1 MNNIFIFLCLIPAL
15 NRAIRTMVQV
25 ALTMF
30 TVGQRLTEIDWV
42 TIISCSI
49 VAGIYS
55 LGTSVVLGIPEGDAV
70 GTVNLDKYEGDDIMY
85 VSDLKIDP
93 EKLKSKST
101 VTFNVK
107 TGNKEES

>member
-1 MNNIFIFLCLIPAL
+1 MNNILTKEWLIPAL
-15 NRAIRTMVQV
+15 NRAVRTMVQV

-55 LGTSVVLGIPEGDAV
+55 LGTSVVLGIPEGDAI

-107 TGNKEES
+107 TGNKE

>member
-1 MNNIFIFLCLIPAL
+1 MNNIFTKEWLIPAL
-15 NRAIRTMVQV
+15 NRAVRTMVQV

-42 TIISCSI
+42 TILSCSI

-93 EKLKSKST
+93 EKLKEKST

-107 TGNKEES
+107 TGNKE

>member
-1 MNNIFIFLCLIPAL
+1 MNNIFTKEWLIPAL
-15 NRAIRTMVQV
+15 NRAVRTMVQV

-30 TVGQRLTEIDWV
+30 TVGQRLTDIDWV
-42 TIISCSI
+42 TIVSCSI

-93 EKLKSKST
+93 EKLKEKTT

-107 TGNKEES
+107 TGNKE

>member
-1 MNNIFIFLCLIPAL
+1 MNNIFTKEWFIPAL
-15 NRAIRTMVQV
+15 NRAVRTMVQV

-55 LGTSVVLGIPEGDAV
+55 LGTSVLLGIPEGDAV

-93 EKLKSKST
+93 EKLKEKST
-101 VTFNVK
+101 VTFSVK
-107 TGNKEES
+107 TGGKE

>member
-1 MNNIFIFLCLIPAL
+1 MNNIFTKEWLIPAL

-42 TIISCSI
+42 TIISCSL

-93 EKLKSKST
+93 EKLKEKST

-107 TGNKEES
+107 TGSKE

>member
-1 MNNIFIFLCLIPAL
+1 MNNIFTKEWLIPAL
-15 NRAIRTMVQV
+15 NRAVRTMVQV

-55 LGTSVVLGIPEGDAV
+55 LGTSVVLGIPEGDTV

-107 TGNKEES
+107 TDGKE

>member
-1 MNNIFIFLCLIPAL
+1 MNNIFTKEWLIPAL
-15 NRAIRTMVQV
+15 NRAVRTMVQV

-30 TVGQRLTEIDWV
+30 TVGQRLTEIDWL
-42 TIISCSI
+42 TILSCSI

-55 LGTSVVLGIPEGDAV
+55 LGTSVLLGIPEGDAV

-93 EKLKSKST
+93 EKLKEKST

-107 TGNKEES
+107 TSKKE

>member
-1 MNNIFIFLCLIPAL
+1 MNNIFTKEWLIPAL
-15 NRAIRTMVQV
+15 NRAVRTMVQV

-93 EKLKSKST
+93 EKLKTKST

-107 TGNKEES
+107 TGSKE

>member
-1 MNNIFIFLCLIPAL
+1 MSNIFTKEWLIPAL
-15 NRAIRTMVQV
+15 NRAVRTMVQV

-107 TGNKEES
+107 TGGKE

>member
-1 MNNIFIFLCLIPAL
+1 MNNIFTKEWLIPAL
-15 NRAIRTMVQV
+15 NRAVRTMVQV

-55 LGTSVVLGIPEGDAV
+55 LGTSIVLGIPEGDAV

-107 TGNKEES
+107 TGNKE

>member
-1 MNNIFIFLCLIPAL
+1 MNNIFTKEWLIPAL
-15 NRAIRTMVQV
+15 NRAVRTMVQV

-30 TVGQRLTEIDWV
+30 TVGQRLTEIDWM

-55 LGTSVVLGIPEGDAV
+55 LGTSVVLGIPEGDAI

-107 TGNKEES
+107 TGNKE

>member
-1 MNNIFIFLCLIPAL
+1 MNNIFTKEWLIPAL
-15 NRAIRTMVQV
+15 NRAVRTMVQV

-42 TIISCSI
+42 TIISCSL

-107 TGNKEES
+107 TGGKE

>member
-1 MNNIFIFLCLIPAL
+1 MNNIFTKEWLIPAL
-15 NRAIRTMVQV
+15 NRAVRTMVQV

-30 TVGQRLTEIDWV
+30 TVGQRLTEIDWM

-55 LGTSVVLGIPEGDAV
+55 LGTSVVLGIPEGNAV

-93 EKLKSKST
+93 EKLKEKST

-107 TGNKEES
+107 TGRKEHL

>member
-1 MNNIFIFLCLIPAL
+1 MNNIFTKEWLIPAL
-15 NRAIRTMVQV
+15 NRAVRTMVQV

-55 LGTSVVLGIPEGDAV
+55 LGTSIVLGIPEGDAV

-107 TGNKEES
+107 TGGKE

>member
-1 MNNIFIFLCLIPAL
+1 MNNIFTKEWLIPAL

-42 TIISCSI
+42 TIISCSL

-93 EKLKSKST
+93 EKLKEKTT

-107 TGNKEES
+107 TGSKE

>member
-1 MNNIFIFLCLIPAL
+1 MNNIFTKEWLIPAL
-15 NRAIRTMVQV
+15 NRAVRTMVQV

-42 TIISCSI
+42 TILSCSI

-55 LGTSVVLGIPEGDAV
+55 LGTSVLLGIPEGDAV

-93 EKLKSKST
+93 EKLKEKST

-107 TGNKEES
+107 TGNKEN

>member
-1 MNNIFIFLCLIPAL
+1 MNNIFTKEWLIPAL
-15 NRAIRTMVQV
+15 NRAVRTMVQV

-30 TVGQRLTEIDWV
+30 TVGQRLTEIDWL

-55 LGTSVVLGIPEGDAV
+55 LGTSVLLGIPEGDAI

-93 EKLKSKST
+93 EKLKEKST

-107 TGNKEES
+107 TGGKE

>member
-1 MNNIFIFLCLIPAL
+1 MNNIFTKEWLIPAL
-15 NRAIRTMVQV
+15 NRAVRTMVQV

-42 TIISCSI
+42 TILSCSI

-93 EKLKSKST
+93 EKLKEKTT

-107 TGNKEES
+107 TGNKD

>member
-1 MNNIFIFLCLIPAL
+1 MNNIFTKEWLIPAL

-55 LGTSVVLGIPEGDAV
+55 LGTSVVLGIPEGDAI
-70 GTVNLDKYEGDDIMY
+70 GTVNFDKYEGDDIMY

-93 EKLKSKST
+93 EKLKTKTT

-107 TGNKEES
+107 TGNKE

>member
-1 MNNIFIFLCLIPAL
+1 MNNIFTKEWLIPAL
-15 NRAIRTMVQV
+15 NRAVRTMVQV

-42 TIISCSI
+42 TIISCSL

-55 LGTSVVLGIPEGDAV
+55 LGTSVVLGIPEGDAI

-93 EKLKSKST
+93 EKLKEKST

-107 TGNKEES
+107 TGNKE

>member
-1 MNNIFIFLCLIPAL
+1 MNNIFTKEWLIPAL

-42 TIISCSI
+42 TILSCSI

-55 LGTSVVLGIPEGDAV
+55 LGTSVLLGIPEGDAV

-85 VSDLKIDP
+85 VSDLRIDP
-93 EKLKSKST
+93 EKLKEKST

-107 TGNKEES
+107 TGNKE

>member
-1 MNNIFIFLCLIPAL
+1 MNNIFTKEWLIPAL
-15 NRAIRTMVQV
+15 NRAVRTMVQV

-42 TIISCSI
+42 TIISCSL

-93 EKLKSKST
+93 EKLKEKST

-107 TGNKEES
+107 TGNKE

>member
-1 MNNIFIFLCLIPAL
+1 MNNIFTKEWLIPAL

-107 TGNKEES
+107 TGNKE

>member
-1 MNNIFIFLCLIPAL
+1 MHNIFTKEWLIPAL
-15 NRAIRTMVQV
+15 NRAVRTMVQV

-42 TIISCSI
+42 TILSCAV

-55 LGTSVVLGIPEGDAV
+55 LGTSVLLGIPESEVV
-70 GTVNLDKYEGDDIMY
+70 GTVALDNYEGDQILF

-93 EKLKSKST
+93 KELQKKTT
-101 VTFNVK
+101 VTFDVK
-107 TGNKEES
+107 TGEKK

>member
-1 MNNIFIFLCLIPAL
+1 MNNIFTKEWLIPAL
-15 NRAIRTMVQV
+15 NRAVRTMVQV

-93 EKLKSKST
+93 EKLKTKST

-107 TGNKEES
+107 TGNKE

>member
-1 MNNIFIFLCLIPAL
+1 MNNIFTKEWLIPAL
-15 NRAIRTMVQV
+15 NRAVRTMVQV

-55 LGTSVVLGIPEGDAV
+55 LGTSVVLGIPEGDAI

-107 TGNKEES
+107 TGSKE

>member
-1 MNNIFIFLCLIPAL
+1 MNNIFTKEWLIPAL

-55 LGTSVVLGIPEGDAV
+55 LGTSVVLGIPEGDAI

-93 EKLKSKST
+93 EKLKEKST

-107 TGNKEES
+107 TGNKE

>member
-1 MNNIFIFLCLIPAL
+1 MNNIFTKEWLIPAL
-15 NRAIRTMVQV
+15 NRAVRTMVQV

-42 TIISCSI
+42 TILSCSI

-55 LGTSVVLGIPEGDAV
+55 LGTSVLLGIPEGDAV

-93 EKLKSKST
+93 EKLKEKST

-107 TGNKEES
+107 TGSKE

>member
-1 MNNIFIFLCLIPAL
+1 MNNIFTKEWLIPAL
-15 NRAIRTMVQV
+15 NRAVRTMVQF

-93 EKLKSKST
+93 EKLKSKTT

-107 TGNKEES
+107 TGNKE